1 KAPGALGA
9 PWNRPSSG
17 ADVGWLLLGGV
28 VEQVVEDIIRAR
40 LDEEERLGERARVM
54 VIAACRSSEA
64 LAAALGGEAI
74 PSEARSQP
82 QTLDGRHP
90 ALLRSIRV
98 EGFRGVG
105 PAATLEISPGPGLT
119 LVVGR
124 NGSGKSSFAE
134 ALELLLTGDN
144 SRWSTRSAIW
154 KEGWRNLHHA
164 DARIDAEF
172 VLEGSKGTTSISR
185 RWAPGAKLEEA
196 ETVVTRGSEASTM
209 DDLGW
214 ADAVEMHRP
223 FLSYSELGS
232 MLDSGPSAL
241 YDALSAI
248 LGLEDLVVAEAHL
261 KEAAKERRKQADEAK
276 SSLAPLIERLG
287 EIEDERAHACL
298 EALSGKTWDLDTVER
313 SVIGPEYS
321 LEEETKGTALRQLT
335 TLEGPSADEVQ
346 IAADGLES
354 ASAAIGQ
361 LGGTEAQR
369 ALQTAELL
377 ESALRFHADHGDQEC
392 PVCGKGG
399 LNEAWRDETEEEVV
413 RLRTVAEQADLA
425 YRLQDEATKS
435 AKSLMLAP
443 PSLLSTAS
451 ALGIRVDDLSN
462 AWRSWASGTSMDD
475 ADPLAAHLRTA
486 HASLVGEIEAV
497 RETAA
502 KELQT
507 REDAWRPIAA
517 EVAGWLDVA
526 KRSQAGEAQ
535 LDDLKAAEKWLRAAS
550 ADIRNERF
558 APIADLAQKVWETLR
573 MQSNV
578 ELKKIVLTGAGS
590 ARKVVLEVTVDGMEG
605 AALGV
610 MSQGELNSLALSLF
624 MPRATLPESPFRF
637 VVIDDPVQ
645 SMDPARV
652 DGLARVLEDA
662 ARSRQVVVFTHDDRL
677 ARSCRLLEIDAKVV
691 EVTRRAGSVVELR
704 PGLDPVSRY
713 CADAWAIAN
722 SDDIDT
728 EVVSRIV
735 GVFCRSAIEA
745 ACSEA
750 ITRRRLAEGE
760 DYATIE
766 SLVDSTRGLLELL
779 ALALFDDISRT
790 KDVVP
795 RLDKG
800 IGRWAV
806 SAYRGVQDAS
816 HKPMVREALL
826 GLVKDSERLARGL
839 VQLP

>member
-1 KAPGALGA
+1 M
-9 PWNRPSSG
+9 
-17 ADVGWLLLGGV
+17 
-28 VEQVVEDIIRAR
+28 EQVLQEIIQA
-40 LDEEERLGERARVM
+40 RLGEEKKLGEQGRVM
-54 VIAACRSSEA
+54 VTAACRSDEA

-74 PSEARSQP
+74 PGETQP
-82 QTLDGRHP
+82 RPETVDGRYP
-90 ALLRSIRV
+90 ALLQSIRV

-105 PAATLEISPGPGLT
+105 PEATLEISPGPGLT

-134 ALELLLTGDN
+134 ALELLLTGSN

-154 KEGWRNLHHA
+154 REGWRNLHHS

-172 VLEGSKGTTSISR
+172 VLEGSKGTTLISR
-185 RWAPGAKLEEA
+185 SWAPGAKLEEA
-196 ETVVTRGSEASTM
+196 ETLVTGSGSKASTI

-214 ADAVEMHRP
+214 AAAVEMYRP

-232 MLDSGPSAL
+232 MLDAGPSAL

-248 LGLEDLVVAEAHL
+248 LGLEDLVVAEGRL
-261 KEAAKERRKQADEAK
+261 KDAAKERKKLGDEAK
-276 SSLAPLIERLG
+276 SSLAPLLERLG
-287 EIEDERAHACL
+287 EIEDERARACL
-298 EALSGKTWDLDTVER
+298 EALSGKTWNLDTVER

-321 LEEETKGTALRQLT
+321 LQEETEGAALRQLS
-335 TLEGPSADEVQ
+335 TLEGPSADEVRT
-346 IAADGLES
+346 AAEGLEA

-361 LGGTEAQR
+361 FGGTEAQK

-377 ESALRFHADHGDQEC
+377 ESALRFHADHGDQNC
-392 PVCGKGG
+392 PVCGKGELDG
-399 LNEAWRDETEEEVV
+399 TWRDETENEVA

-425 YRLQDEATKS
+425 HRLRDEAMKS

-443 PSLLSTAS
+443 PSLLSSAS
-451 ALGIRVDDLSN
+451 ALGISVDDLMS
-462 AWRSWASGTSMDD
+462 AWKSWTTGASIDD
-475 ADPLAAHLRTA
+475 AEPLAVHLRTA
-486 HASLVGEIEAV
+486 HASLVREIEAV
-497 RETAA
+497 RDAAA

-507 REDAWRPIAA
+507 REDIWRP
-517 EVAGWLDVA
+517 VAGELAAWLDA
-526 KRSQAGEAQ
+526 ARQAQRGDAQ

-550 ADIRNERF
+550 AEVRNERF
-558 APIADLAQKVWETLR
+558 APIADLAQSVWETLR

-652 DGLARVLEDA
+652 DGLARVLQNA

-677 ARSCRLLEIDAKVV
+677 ARSCRLLGIDAKVV
-691 EVTRRAGSVVELR
+691 EVTRRAESVVELR
-704 PGLDPVSRY
+704 PGLDPVGRY

-722 SDDIDT
+722 SEDIDAA
-728 EVVSRIV
+728 VVSRVV

-745 ACSEA
+745 ACADA
-750 ITRRRLAEGE
+750 ITRRRLAAGE
-760 DYATIE
+760 DYAAIE
-766 SLVDSTRGLLELL
+766 ALLDSTKGLAPLL

-790 KDVVP
+790 KDVVS

-816 HKPMVREALL
+816 HKPVAREVLLNLVR
-826 GLVKDSERLARGL
+826 DSERLARGL
-839 VQLP
+839 VRLP

>member
-1 KAPGALGA
+1 M
-9 PWNRPSSG
+9 
-17 ADVGWLLLGGV
+17 
-28 VEQVVEDIIRAR
+28 EQVLQDILRAR
-40 LDEEERLGERARVM
+40 LDEEEKLGEQARVM
-54 VIAACRSSEA
+54 ITAACRSDDA
-64 LAAALGGEAI
+64 LAAVLAGEEI
-74 PSEARSQP
+74 PSETRTRPEAV
-82 QTLDGRHP
+82 DGRHP
-90 ALLRSIRV
+90 ALLQSIRV

-172 VLEGSKGTTSISR
+172 VLEGSKGKTSISR
-185 RWAPGAKLEEA
+185 RWGPGAKLEDA
-196 ETVVTRGSEASTM
+196 ETQVTVPGSEASTM

-214 ADAVEMHRP
+214 AGAVEMHRP

-248 LGLEDLVVAEAHL
+248 LGLEELVVAEARL
-261 KEAAKERRKQADEAK
+261 KGAAKERRKQADEAK
-276 SSLAPLIERLG
+276 SLLAPLLERLG
-287 EIEDERAHACL
+287 EIEDERAQACVQ
-298 EALSGKTWDLDTVER
+298 ALSAKTWNLDTVER
-313 SVIGPEYS
+313 LVIGPEYS
-321 LEEETKGTALRQLT
+321 LQEETEGAALRQLA
-335 TLEGPSADEVQ
+335 TLEGPSADEVEV
-346 IAADGLES
+346 AAEGLEA
-354 ASAAIGQ
+354 ASAAIAQ

-369 ALQTAELL
+369 ALQTVELL
-377 ESALRFHADHGDQEC
+377 EAALRFHADHGDQEC
-392 PVCGKGG
+392 PVCGEGG
-399 LNEAWRDETEEEVV
+399 LNRTWRKKTEEEVA

-425 YRLQDEATKS
+425 HRLRNEATKS

-451 ALGIRVDDLSN
+451 TFGIGVDDLSK
-462 AWRSWASGTSMDD
+462 AWTAWASGASIDD
-475 ADPLAAHLRTA
+475 AEALAAHLRTT
-486 HASLVGEIEAV
+486 HASLVTEIEMV
-497 RETAA
+497 REAAA
-502 KELQT
+502 KELQS
-507 REDAWRPIAA
+507 REDIWRPIAA
-517 EVAGWLDVA
+517 ELAAWLDIA
-526 KRSQAGEAQ
+526 KQAETGEAQ

-550 ADIRNERF
+550 ADIRNQRF
-558 APIADLAQKVWETLR
+558 APIADLAQGVWETLR

-652 DGLARVLEDA
+652 DGLARVLENA
-662 ARSRQVVVFTHDDRL
+662 ARSRQVIVFTHDDRL

-704 PGLDPVSRY
+704 PGLDPVKRY
-713 CADAWAIAN
+713 CADAWAIAK
-722 SDDIDT
+722 SDDIDAA
-728 EVVSRIV
+728 VVSRVV

-760 DYATIE
+760 DYAAVE
-766 SLVDSTRGLLELL
+766 SLLDSTRGLVELL
-779 ALALFDDISRT
+779 ALALFDDVSRT

-806 SAYRGVQDAS
+806 STYRGVQDAS
-816 HKPMVREALL
+816 HKPIPREALL
-826 GLVKDSERLARGL
+826 DLVQDSERLARGL
-839 VQLP
+839 VRVP

>member
-1 KAPGALGA
+1 MEQA
-9 PWNRPSSG
+9 
-17 ADVGWLLLGGV
+17 
-28 VEQVVEDIIRAR
+28 VEEIIRAR
-40 LDEEERLGERARVM
+40 LDEEKRLGERARVM

-74 PSEARSQP
+74 PSEARSRP

-90 ALLRSIRV
+90 ALLQSIRV

-172 VLEGSKGTTSISR
+172 VLEGSKGKTSISR

-196 ETVVTRGSEASTM
+196 ETLVTVPGSEASTM
-209 DDLGW
+209 DGLGW
-214 ADAVEMHRP
+214 ASAVEMYRP

-276 SSLAPLIERLG
+276 SSLAPLLERLG
-287 EIEDERAHACL
+287 EIEDDRAHACL

-321 LEEETKGTALRQLT
+321 LQEETKGAALRQLT
-335 TLEGPSADEVQ
+335 TLEGPSADEVE
-346 IAADGLES
+346 IAADGLET
-354 ASAAIGQ
+354 ASAAIAQ

-369 ALQTAELL
+369 ALQTVELL

-399 LNEAWRDETEEEVV
+399 LNEAWRDETEKEVA

-425 YRLQDEATKS
+425 HRLRNEATKR

-451 ALGIRVDDLSN
+451 ALGIGVDDLSK
-462 AWRSWASGTSMDD
+462 AWTSWASGSSLDD
-475 ADPLAAHLRTA
+475 ADSLAAHLRTA
-486 HASLVGEIEAV
+486 HTSLVSEMEEV
-497 RETAA
+497 REAAA

-507 REDAWRPIAA
+507 REDTWRPIAA
-517 EVAGWLDVA
+517 EVAAWLDLA
-526 KRSQAGEAQ
+526 KQAQTGEAQ
-535 LDDLKAAEKWLRAAS
+535 LDELKAAEKWLRAAS
-550 ADIRNERF
+550 AAIRNERF
-558 APIADLAQKVWETLR
+558 APIADLAQRVWETLR

-691 EVTRRAGSVVELR
+691 EVTRRAESVVELR
-704 PGLDPVSRY
+704 PGLDPVRRY

-722 SDDIDT
+722 SEDIDA

-779 ALALFDDISRT
+779 ALTLFDDISRT
-790 KDVVP
+790 KEVVP

-816 HKPMVREALL
+816 HKPMARETLL

>member
-1 KAPGALGA
+1 
-9 PWNRPSSG
+9 
-17 ADVGWLLLGGV
+17 
-28 VEQVVEDIIRAR
+28 VEQVLQDIIRAR
-40 LDEEERLGERARVM
+40 LDEEKKLGEQARV
-54 VIAACRSSEA
+54 VITAACRSDEA
-64 LAAALGGEAI
+64 LTAALGGEEI
-74 PSEARSQP
+74 PSETRTRP
-82 QTLDGRHP
+82 KTLDGRHP
-90 ALLRSIRV
+90 ALLQSIKV

-105 PAATLEISPGPGLT
+105 PAATLDVSPGPGLT

-154 KEGWRNLHHA
+154 KEGWRNLHHV

-172 VLEGSKGTTSISR
+172 VLEGSKGKTSISR
-185 RWAPGAKLEEA
+185 RWGPGAKLEEA
-196 ETVVTRGSEASTM
+196 ETLVTVPGSEATTM
-209 DDLGW
+209 DHLGW
-214 ADAVEMHRP
+214 PSAVEMYRP

-232 MLDSGPSAL
+232 MLDAGPSAL

-248 LGLEDLVVAEAHL
+248 LGLEDLVVAEARL
-261 KEAAKERRKQADEAK
+261 KEASRERRKQADEAK
-276 SSLAPLIERLG
+276 SSLAPLLERLG

-298 EALSGKTWDLDTVER
+298 EALSGKTWDLDAVER

-321 LEEETKGTALRQLT
+321 LQEETEGAALRQLT

-346 IAADGLES
+346 IAADALEA
-354 ASAAIGQ
+354 ASAAIDQ
-361 LGGTEAQR
+361 FGGTEAQR

-377 ESALRFHADHGDQEC
+377 ESALRFHADHGDQDC
-392 PVCGKGG
+392 PVCGKGD
-399 LNEAWRDETEEEVV
+399 LNRTWRDETEKEVA

-425 YRLQDEATKS
+425 HRLRNEATKS

-451 ALGIRVDDLSN
+451 ALGINVDDLSK
-462 AWRSWASGTSMDD
+462 AWTSWASGTSIDD
-475 ADPLAAHLRTA
+475 ANSLAEHLRTA
-486 HASLVGEIEAV
+486 HASLVTDIEAV
-497 RETAA
+497 REAAA

-507 REDAWRPIAA
+507 REDIWRPVAA
-517 EVAGWLDVA
+517 ELAAWLDVA
-526 KRSQAGEAQ
+526 KQAETGEAQ

-550 ADIRNERF
+550 AEIRNQRF
-558 APIADLAQKVWETLR
+558 APIADVAQSVWETLR

-578 ELKKIVLTGAGS
+578 ELKKIILTGAGS

-652 DGLARVLEDA
+652 DGLARVLESA
-662 ARSRQVVVFTHDDRL
+662 ARSRQVIVFTHDDRL
-677 ARSCRLLEIDAKVV
+677 ARSCRLLDIDAKVV
-691 EVTRRAGSVVELR
+691 EVTRRAESVVELR
-704 PGLDPVSRY
+704 PGLDPVRRY
-713 CADAWAIAN
+713 CADAWAIAK
-722 SDDIDT
+722 SDDIDAA
-728 EVVSRIV
+728 VVSRVV

-745 ACSEA
+745 ACSET

-760 DYATIE
+760 EYATVE
-766 SLVDSTRGLLELL
+766 SLLDSTRGLLELL

-790 KDVVP
+790 KDVVS

-816 HKPMVREALL
+816 HKPIAREALL
-826 GLVKDSERLARGL
+826 GLVEDSERLARGL

>member
-1 KAPGALGA
+1 L
-9 PWNRPSSG
+9 
-17 ADVGWLLLGGV
+17 
-28 VEQVVEDIIRAR
+28 VEQVLLDVIEAR
-40 LDEEERLGERARVM
+40 LDADKKLAEEARVI
-54 VIAACRSSEA
+54 VRAACRGDEA
-64 LAAALGGEAI
+64 LTATLGREAM
-74 PSEARSQP
+74 PPDVRAESRTA
-82 QTLDGRHP
+82 DGRHP
-90 ALLRSIRV
+90 ALLQSIRV

-154 KEGWRNLHHA
+154 KEGWRNLHHP
-164 DARIDAEF
+164 DARIEAEF
-172 VLEGSKGTTSISR
+172 VLEGSRGTTSISR

-196 ETVVTRGSEASTM
+196 ETVVAASSGDSTM

-214 ADAVEMHRP
+214 TGAVEMYRP

-248 LGLEDLVVAEAHL
+248 LGLEDLVLAEARV
-261 KEAAKERRKQADEAK
+261 KDAAKQRRKQADEAK
-276 SSLAPLIERLG
+276 SSLAPLLERLG
-287 EIEDERAHACL
+287 EIDDERARASL
-298 EALSGKTWDLDTVER
+298 DALSGKTWDLETVER

-321 LEEETKGTALRQLT
+321 LQEETEGAALRQLA
-335 TLEGPSADEVQ
+335 TLEGPNAEEVET
-346 IAADGLES
+346 AAAGLEA
-354 ASAAIGQ
+354 ASAAIAQ
-361 LGGTEAQR
+361 LGGTEAER
-369 ALQTAELL
+369 ALQTVELL
-377 ESALRFHADHGDQEC
+377 ESALRFHADHGDQDC

-399 LNEAWRDETEEEVV
+399 LDAAWRDETQKEVA
-413 RLRTVAEQADLA
+413 RLRAVAEQADLA
-425 YRLQDEATKS
+425 HRLRNEATKS
-435 AKSLMLAP
+435 ARSLMLAP
-443 PSLLSTAS
+443 PSLLSAAS
-451 ALGIRVDDLSN
+451 ALGIAVEGLRNVW
-462 AWRSWASGTSMDD
+462 ASWASGTTLDD
-475 ADPLAAHLRTA
+475 ADALAAHLRTA
-486 HASLVGEIEAV
+486 HAALVDEIEAA

-502 KELQT
+502 KELHA
-507 REDAWRPIAA
+507 REDVWRPVAA
-517 EVAGWLDVA
+517 ELAAWLDAA
-526 KRSQAGEAQ
+526 KQAEAGEEQ
-535 LDDLKAAEKWLRAAS
+535 LEDLKAAEKWLRAAS
-550 ADIRNERF
+550 ADIRNQRF
-558 APIADLAQKVWETLR
+558 TPIADLAQGVWATLR

-578 ELKKIVLTGAGS
+578 ELKKIVLTGAGT
-590 ARKVVLEVTVDGMEG
+590 ARKVVLDVTVDGMEG

-652 DGLARVLEDA
+652 DGLARVLESA

-691 EVTRRAGSVVELR
+691 EVTRRAESVVELR

-713 CADAWAIAN
+713 CADAWAIAK
-722 SDDIDT
+722 SDEIDV
-728 EVVSRIV
+728 EVVSRVV

-750 ITRRRLAEGE
+750 ITRRRLVEGE
-760 DYATIE
+760 DYATVE
-766 SLVDSTRGLLELL
+766 SLLDSTRGLLELL
-779 ALALFDDISRT
+779 ALALFDDVSRT

-806 SAYRGVQDAS
+806 SAYRGVQDAA
-816 HKPMVREALL
+816 HKAMAREALL
-826 GLVKDSERLARGL
+826 GLVEDSERLARGL
-839 VQLP
+839 VRLP

>member
-1 KAPGALGA
+1 M
-9 PWNRPSSG
+9 
-17 ADVGWLLLGGV
+17 
-28 VEQVVEDIIRAR
+28 EQVLQDIIRAR
-40 LDEEERLGERARVM
+40 LDEEKKLGEQARV
-54 VIAACRSSEA
+54 VITAACRSDEA
-64 LAAALGGEAI
+64 LTAALGGEEI
-74 PSEARSQP
+74 PSETRTRP
-82 QTLDGRHP
+82 KTLDGRHP
-90 ALLRSIRV
+90 ALLQSIKV

-105 PAATLEISPGPGLT
+105 PAATLDVSPGPGLT

-154 KEGWRNLHHA
+154 KEGWRNLHHV

-172 VLEGSKGTTSISR
+172 VLEGSKGKTSISR
-185 RWAPGAKLEEA
+185 RWGPGAKLEEA
-196 ETVVTRGSEASTM
+196 ETLVTVPGSEATTM
-209 DDLGW
+209 DHLGW
-214 ADAVEMHRP
+214 PSAVEMYRP

-232 MLDSGPSAL
+232 MLDAGPSAL

-248 LGLEDLVVAEAHL
+248 LGLEDLVVAEARL
-261 KEAAKERRKQADEAK
+261 KEASRERRKQADEAK
-276 SSLAPLIERLG
+276 SSLAPLLERLG

-298 EALSGKTWDLDTVER
+298 EALSGKTWDLDAVER

-321 LEEETKGTALRQLT
+321 LQEETEGAALRQLT

-346 IAADGLES
+346 IAADALEA
-354 ASAAIGQ
+354 ASAAIDQ
-361 LGGTEAQR
+361 FGGTEAQR

-377 ESALRFHADHGDQEC
+377 ESALRFHADHGDQDC
-392 PVCGKGG
+392 PVCGKGD
-399 LNEAWRDETEEEVV
+399 LNRTWRDETEKEVA

-425 YRLQDEATKS
+425 HRLRNEATKS

-451 ALGIRVDDLSN
+451 ALGINVDDLSK
-462 AWRSWASGTSMDD
+462 AWTSWASGTSIDD
-475 ADPLAAHLRTA
+475 ANSLAEHLRTA
-486 HASLVGEIEAV
+486 HASLVTDIEAV
-497 RETAA
+497 REAAA

-507 REDAWRPIAA
+507 REDIWRPVAA
-517 EVAGWLDVA
+517 ELAAWLDVA
-526 KRSQAGEAQ
+526 KQAETGEAQ

-550 ADIRNERF
+550 AEIRNQRF
-558 APIADLAQKVWETLR
+558 APIADVAQSVWETLR

-652 DGLARVLEDA
+652 DGLARVLESA
-662 ARSRQVVVFTHDDRL
+662 ARSRQVIVFTHDDRL
-677 ARSCRLLEIDAKVV
+677 ARSCRLLDIDAKVV
-691 EVTRRAGSVVELR
+691 EVTRRAESVVELR
-704 PGLDPVSRY
+704 PGLDPVRRY
-713 CADAWAIAN
+713 CADAWAIAK
-722 SDDIDT
+722 SDDIDAA
-728 EVVSRIV
+728 VVSRVV

-745 ACSEA
+745 ACSET

-760 DYATIE
+760 EYATVE
-766 SLVDSTRGLLELL
+766 SLLDSTRGLLELL

-790 KDVVP
+790 KDVVS

-816 HKPMVREALL
+816 HKPIAREALL
-826 GLVKDSERLARGL
+826 GLVEDSERLARGL

>member
-1 KAPGALGA
+1 V
-9 PWNRPSSG
+9 
-17 ADVGWLLLGGV
+17 D
-28 VEQVVEDIIRAR
+28 QVLEDIIRAR
-40 LDEEERLGERARVM
+40 LEDEKKLGEQARVM
-54 VIAACRSSEA
+54 IIAACRSDEA

-74 PSEARSQP
+74 RSETRSRP
-82 QTLDGRHP
+82 QTGDGRHP
-90 ALLRSIRV
+90 ALLQSIRV

-144 SRWSTRSAIW
+144 SRWSMRSAIW

-172 VLEGSKGTTSISR
+172 VLEGVKGKASISR

-196 ETVVTRGSEASTM
+196 ETLVSAPGSEASTM

-214 ADAVEMHRP
+214 AGAVEMYRP

-248 LGLEDLVVAEAHL
+248 LGLEDLVVAEARL
-261 KEAAKERRKQADEAK
+261 KEADKQRRKQADEAK
-276 SSLAPLIERLG
+276 TSLAPLLERLG
-287 EIEDERAHACL
+287 EIEDERARACL
-298 EALSGKTWDLDTVER
+298 DALSGKTWNLDTVER

-321 LEEETKGTALRQLT
+321 LQEETEGAELRQLT
-335 TLEGPSADEVQ
+335 TLEGPGADEVN
-346 IAADGLES
+346 IAAEALEA
-354 ASAAIGQ
+354 ASVAIGQ

-369 ALQTAELL
+369 AHQMVELL

-399 LNEAWRDETEEEVV
+399 LNEAWRDQTEKEVA
-413 RLRTVAEQADLA
+413 RLRRVAEQADLA
-425 YRLQDEATKS
+425 HRLRNEATKS

-451 ALGIRVDDLSN
+451 ALGISVDDLSN
-462 AWRSWASGTSMDD
+462 AWKSWASGTSIDD
-475 ADPLAAHLRTA
+475 AESLAEHLRTT
-486 HASLVGEIEAV
+486 HAALLSEIEAV
-497 RETAA
+497 RAAAA
-502 KELQT
+502 KKLQS
-507 REDAWRPIAA
+507 REDVWRPVAA
-517 EVAGWLDVA
+517 ELAAWLDVA
-526 KRSQAGEAQ
+526 KQAETGEAQ

-550 ADIRNERF
+550 ADIRNQRF
-558 APIADLAQKVWETLR
+558 APIADVAQSVWETLR

-578 ELKKIVLTGAGS
+578 ELNKIVLTGAGS

-652 DGLARVLEDA
+652 DGLARALEHT

-677 ARSCRLLEIDAKVV
+677 ARSCRLLGIDAKVI
-691 EVTRRAGSVVELR
+691 EVSRRAESVVELR
-704 PGLDPVSRY
+704 PGLDPVSRH
-713 CADAWAIAN
+713 CADAWAIAK
-722 SDDIDT
+722 SEDLD
-728 EVVSRIV
+728 EAVVSRVV

-750 ITRRRLAEGE
+750 ITRRRLAGGE

-766 SLVDSTRGLLELL
+766 ALLDSTRGLLQLL
-779 ALALFDDISRT
+779 ALVLFDDVSRT

-816 HKPMVREALL
+816 HKPMAREALL
-826 GLVKDSERLARGL
+826 SLVEESERLARGL
-839 VQLP
+839 EQLP

>member
-1 KAPGALGA
+1 M
-9 PWNRPSSG
+9 
-17 ADVGWLLLGGV
+17 
-28 VEQVVEDIIRAR
+28 EQVLQEIIQAR
-40 LDEEERLGERARVM
+40 LGEEKKLGERARIM
-54 VIAACRSSEA
+54 ITAACRSDEA

-74 PSEARSQP
+74 PGETQFQRE
-82 QTLDGRHP
+82 TVDGRYP
-90 ALLRSIRV
+90 ALLQSVRV

-105 PAATLEISPGPGLT
+105 PEATLEISPGPGLT

-134 ALELLLTGDN
+134 ALELLLTGSN

-154 KEGWRNLHHA
+154 KEGWRNLHHS

-172 VLEGSKGTTSISR
+172 VLEGSKGTTLISR
-185 RWAPGAKLEEA
+185 TWAPGAKLEEA
-196 ETVVTRGSEASTM
+196 ETLVTGSGSEASTI

-214 ADAVEMHRP
+214 AAAVEMYRP

-232 MLDSGPSAL
+232 MLDAGPSAL

-248 LGLEDLVVAEAHL
+248 LGLEDLVVAEGRL
-261 KEAAKERRKQADEAK
+261 KDAAKERKKLGDDAT
-276 SSLAPLIERLG
+276 SSLAPLLERLG
-287 EIEDERAHACL
+287 EIEDERARACL
-298 EALSGKTWDLDTVER
+298 EALSGKSWNLDTVER

-321 LEEETKGTALRQLT
+321 LQEETEGAALRQLS
-335 TLEGPSADEVQ
+335 TLEGPSADEVT
-346 IAADGLES
+346 IAAEGLEA

-361 LGGTEAQR
+361 FGGTEAQK

-377 ESALRFHADHGDQEC
+377 ESALRFHADHGDQDC
-392 PVCGKGG
+392 PVCGKGE
-399 LNEAWRDETEEEVV
+399 LDRTWRDETENEVA

-425 YRLQDEATKS
+425 HRLRDEAMKS

-443 PSLLSTAS
+443 PSLLSSAS
-451 ALGIRVDDLSN
+451 ALGISVDDLMS
-462 AWRSWASGTSMDD
+462 AWKSWTSGTSMDD
-475 ADPLAAHLRTA
+475 AEPLAQHLRTA
-486 HASLVGEIEAV
+486 HASLVREIEAV
-497 RETAA
+497 REVAA

-507 REDAWRPIAA
+507 REDVWRPVAA
-517 EVAGWLDVA
+517 ELAAWLGDA
-526 KRSQAGEAQ
+526 RQAQRGEAQ
-535 LDDLKAAEKWLRAAS
+535 LDDLKAAEKWMRAAS
-550 ADIRNERF
+550 AEVRNERF
-558 APIADLAQKVWETLR
+558 APIADLAQSVWETLR

-652 DGLARVLEDA
+652 DGLARVLQNA
-662 ARSRQVVVFTHDDRL
+662 ALSRQVVVFTHDDRL
-677 ARSCRLLEIDAKVV
+677 ARSCRLLGIDARVV
-691 EVTRRAGSVVELR
+691 EVTRRAESVVELR
-704 PGLDPVSRY
+704 PGLDPVGRY

-722 SDDIDT
+722 SEEIDGA
-728 EVVSRIV
+728 VVSRVV

-745 ACSEA
+745 ASSEA
-750 ITRRRLAEGE
+750 ITRRRLAAGE
-760 DYATIE
+760 DFAAIE
-766 SLVDSTRGLLELL
+766 ALLDSTKGLAPLL

-790 KDVVP
+790 KDVVS

-816 HKPMVREALL
+816 HKPVAREVLLNLVR
-826 GLVKDSERLARGL
+826 DSERLARGL

>member
-1 KAPGALGA
+1 M
-9 PWNRPSSG
+9 
-17 ADVGWLLLGGV
+17 
-28 VEQVVEDIIRAR
+28 EQVLEGIIRAR
-40 LDEEERLGERARVM
+40 LDEEKKLGELARVM
-54 VIAACRSSEA
+54 VIAACRSDEA

-74 PSEARSQP
+74 PSVARSRP
-82 QTLDGRHP
+82 PTLDGRHP
-90 ALLRSIRV
+90 ALLHSIRV

-134 ALELLLTGDN
+134 AVELLLTGDN

-172 VLEGSKGTTSISR
+172 VLEGAKGKASISR

-196 ETVVTRGSEASTM
+196 ETLVSVPGSEASTL

-214 ADAVEMHRP
+214 AGAIEMYRP

-232 MLDSGPSAL
+232 MFDSGPSAL

-248 LGLEDLVVAEAHL
+248 LGLEDLVVAEARL
-261 KEAAKERRKQADEAK
+261 KDADKQRRKQADEAK
-276 SSLAPLIERLG
+276 TSLAPLLERLG
-287 EIEDERAHACL
+287 EIEDERAQACL
-298 EALSGKTWDLDTVER
+298 EALSGKTWNLDTVER
-313 SVIGPEYS
+313 WVIGPEYS
-321 LEEETKGTALRQLT
+321 LQEETEGAALRQLT
-335 TLEGPSADEVQ
+335 TLEGPSADEVE
-346 IAADGLES
+346 IAAGGLEA
-354 ASAAIGQ
+354 ASTAIGR
-361 LGGTEAQR
+361 LGGTEALR
-369 ALQTAELL
+369 AHQTVELL
-377 ESALRFHADHGDQEC
+377 ESALRFHADHGDQDC

-399 LNEAWRDETEEEVV
+399 LNEAWRDETEKEVA

-425 YRLQDEATKS
+425 HRLRNEATKS

-451 ALGIRVDDLSN
+451 ALGISVDDLSN
-462 AWRSWASGTSMDD
+462 AWKSWASGTSIDD
-475 ADPLAAHLRTA
+475 AQSLAEHLRTK
-486 HASLVGEIEAV
+486 HAALLSEIEAV
-497 RETAA
+497 REAAA

-507 REDAWRPIAA
+507 REDVWRPVAA
-517 EVAGWLDVA
+517 ELAAWLDIA
-526 KRSQAGEAQ
+526 KQAEMGEAQ

-550 ADIRNERF
+550 ADIRNQRF
-558 APIADLAQKVWETLR
+558 EPIADVAQSVWETLR

-652 DGLARVLEDA
+652 DGLARALQHT
-662 ARSRQVVVFTHDDRL
+662 ARTRQVVVFTHDDRL
-677 ARSCRLLEIDAKVV
+677 ARSCRLLGIDAKVV
-691 EVTRRAGSVVELR
+691 EVSRRAESVVELR
-704 PGLDPVSRY
+704 PGLDPVRRH
-713 CADAWAIAN
+713 CEDAWAIAN
-722 SDDIDT
+722 SEDIDPA
-728 EVVSRIV
+728 VVSRVV

-750 ITRRRLAEGE
+750 ITRRRLAAGE

-766 SLVDSTRGLLELL
+766 ALLDSTKGLLQLL
-779 ALALFDDISRT
+779 ALVLFDDVSRT

-806 SAYRGVQDAS
+806 SAYRGVQEAS
-816 HKPMVREALL
+816 HKPMTREALL
-826 GLVKDSERLARGL
+826 SLVEESERLARGL
-839 VQLP
+839 EQLP

>member
-1 KAPGALGA
+1 M
-9 PWNRPSSG
+9 
-17 ADVGWLLLGGV
+17 
-28 VEQVVEDIIRAR
+28 EQVLQDIIRAQ
-40 LDEEERLGERARVM
+40 LDEEKKLGEQARIM
-54 VIAACRSSEA
+54 ITAACRSDEA

-74 PSEARSQP
+74 PSETRSRT
-82 QTLDGRHP
+82 QTVDGRHP
-90 ALLRSIRV
+90 ALLQSIRV

-154 KEGWRNLHHA
+154 REGWRNLHHA
-164 DARIDAEF
+164 EARIDAEF
-172 VLEGSKGTTSISR
+172 VLEGSKGKTSISR
-185 RWAPGAKLEEA
+185 HWAPGAKLEEA
-196 ETVVTRGSEASTM
+196 ETLVTVSGSGASTM

-214 ADAVEMHRP
+214 AGAVEMHRP

-248 LGLEDLVVAEAHL
+248 LGLEDLVVAEARL
-261 KEAAKERRKQADEAK
+261 KEAAKDRRKQADEAT
-276 SSLAPLIERLG
+276 SLLAPLLERLG

-298 EALSGKTWDLDTVER
+298 EALSGKTWNLDTVER

-321 LEEETKGTALRQLT
+321 LQEETEGAALRQLT
-335 TLEGPSADEVQ
+335 TLEGPSADEAA
-346 IAADGLES
+346 IAADGLEA
-354 ASAAIGQ
+354 ASAAIAQ

-369 ALQTAELL
+369 ALQTVELL

-399 LNEAWRDETEEEVV
+399 LNKDWRDQTEEEVA
-413 RLRTVAEQADLA
+413 RLRTVAEHADLA
-425 YRLQDEATKS
+425 HRLRNEATRN

-451 ALGIRVDDLSN
+451 ALGISVDGLSK
-462 AWRSWASGTSMDD
+462 AWKAWASGTSIDD
-475 ADPLAAHLRTA
+475 AESLAEHLRTA
-486 HASLVGEIEAV
+486 HSALVSEIDAV
-497 RETAA
+497 REAAA

-507 REDAWRPIAA
+507 REDVWRPVAA
-517 EVAGWLDVA
+517 ELAGWLDGA
-526 KRSQAGEAQ
+526 KQAETGEAQ

-550 ADIRNERF
+550 AEIRNHRF
-558 APIADLAQKVWETLR
+558 APIADLAQNVWETLR

-652 DGLARVLEDA
+652 DGLARVLEHT
-662 ARSRQVVVFTHDDRL
+662 ARTRQVVVFTHDDRL
-677 ARSCRLLEIDAKVV
+677 ARSCRLLGIDAKVV
-691 EVTRRAGSVVELR
+691 EVSRRAESVVELR
-704 PGLDPVSRY
+704 PGLDPVRRH

-722 SDDIDT
+722 SEDIDAA
-728 EVVSRIV
+728 VVSRIV

-750 ITRRRLAEGE
+750 ITRRRLAAGE

-766 SLVDSTRGLLELL
+766 SLLESTKGLVQLL

-795 RLDKG
+795 RLDRG

-816 HKPMVREALL
+816 HKPMPREALL
-826 GLVKDSERLARGL
+826 SLVGESERLARGL
-839 VQLP
+839 EHLP

>member
-1 KAPGALGA
+1 
-9 PWNRPSSG
+9 
-17 ADVGWLLLGGV
+17 
-28 VEQVVEDIIRAR
+28 VEQVLQDIIRAR
-40 LDEEERLGERARVM
+40 LDEQKKLGERARVL
-54 VIAACRSSEA
+54 VTAACHGDGV
-64 LAAALGGEAI
+64 LDAALGGEAAI
-74 PSEARSQP
+74 PSETRSRRR
-82 QTLDGRHP
+82 TLDGRHP
-90 ALLRSIRV
+90 ALLQSIKV

-105 PAATLEISPGPGLT
+105 PAASLDISPGPGLT

-164 DARIDAEF
+164 EARIDAEF
-172 VLEGSKGTTSISR
+172 VLEGSKGRTSISR

-196 ETVVTRGSEASTM
+196 ETVVTAPGSEAATM

-214 ADAVEMHRP
+214 AGAVEMYRP

-248 LGLEDLVVAEAHL
+248 LGLEDLVVAEARL
-261 KEAAKERRKQADEAK
+261 KEAAKERRKQADEAR
-276 SSLAPLIERLG
+276 SSLAPLLERLG

-321 LEEETKGTALRQLT
+321 FQEETEGAALRQLT
-335 TLEGPSADEVQ
+335 TLEGPSADEVEV
-346 IAADGLES
+346 AANGLEAS
-354 ASAAIGQ
+354 SAAIRQ
-361 LGGTEAQR
+361 LGGTEAER
-369 ALQTAELL
+369 ALQTVELL

-399 LNEAWRDETEEEVV
+399 LDKAWRDETEKEVA
-413 RLRTVAEQADLA
+413 RLRTVGEQANLA
-425 YRLQDEATKS
+425 HRLRSEATKS
-435 AKSLMLAP
+435 ARSLMLPP

-451 ALGIRVDDLSN
+451 ALGIAVDGLSN
-462 AWRSWASGTSMDD
+462 AWKAWASGTSIDD
-475 ADPLAAHLRTA
+475 AESLAEHLRTA
-486 HASLVGEIEAV
+486 HAALVSEIEAV
-497 RETAA
+497 REAAA
-502 KELQT
+502 KELQV
-507 REDAWRPIAA
+507 REDVWRPVAA
-517 EVAGWLDVA
+517 DLAAWLDLA
-526 KRSQAGEAQ
+526 KQAETGEAQ
-535 LDDLKAAEKWLRAAS
+535 LDDLKAAEKWLRTAS
-550 ADIRNERF
+550 ADIRNQRF
-558 APIADLAQKVWETLR
+558 APIADLAQSVWETLR

-578 ELKKIVLTGAGS
+578 ELRKIVLTGAGS
-590 ARKVVLEVTVDGMEG
+590 ARKVVLDVTVDGMEG

-652 DGLARVLEDA
+652 DGLARVLENA

-691 EVTRRAGSVVELR
+691 EVTRRAESVVELR
-704 PGLDPVSRY
+704 AGLDPVRRY
-713 CADAWAIAN
+713 CADAWAIAK
-722 SDDIDT
+722 SDDIDSA
-728 EVVSRIV
+728 VVSRVV

-750 ITRRRLAEGE
+750 VTRRRLAEGE
-760 DYATIE
+760 DYASVE
-766 SLVDSTRGLLELL
+766 SLLDSTKGLLELL
-779 ALALFDDISRT
+779 ALALFDDVSRT
-790 KDVVP
+790 KDVVS
-795 RLDKG
+795 RLDRG
-800 IGRWAV
+800 IGSWAV
-806 SAYRGVQDAS
+806 SAYRGVQEAS
-816 HKPMVREALL
+816 HRPMAREALL
-826 GLVKDSERLARGL
+826 GLVEDSERLARGL
-839 VQLP
+839 EKLP

>member
-1 KAPGALGA
+1 M
-9 PWNRPSSG
+9 
-17 ADVGWLLLGGV
+17 
-28 VEQVVEDIIRAR
+28 EQVLQDIIRAQ
-40 LDEEERLGERARVM
+40 LDEEKKLGEQARVM
-54 VIAACRSSEA
+54 ITAACRSDEA

-74 PSEARSQP
+74 PSETRSRT
-82 QTLDGRHP
+82 QTVDGRHP
-90 ALLRSIRV
+90 ALLQSIRV

-154 KEGWRNLHHA
+154 REGWRNLHHA
-164 DARIDAEF
+164 EARIDAEF
-172 VLEGSKGTTSISR
+172 VLEGSKGKTSISR
-185 RWAPGAKLEEA
+185 HWAPGAKLEEA
-196 ETVVTRGSEASTM
+196 ETLVTASGSEASTM
-209 DDLGW
+209 DELGW
-214 ADAVEMHRP
+214 AGAVEMHRP

-248 LGLEDLVVAEAHL
+248 LGLEDLVVAEARL
-261 KEAAKERRKQADEAK
+261 KEAAKDRRKQADEAT
-276 SSLAPLIERLG
+276 SLLAPLLERLG

-298 EALSGKTWDLDTVER
+298 EALSGKTWNLDTVER

-321 LEEETKGTALRQLT
+321 LQEETEGAALRQLT
-335 TLEGPSADEVQ
+335 TLEGPSADEAA
-346 IAADGLES
+346 IAADGLEA
-354 ASAAIGQ
+354 ASAAIAQ

-369 ALQTAELL
+369 ALQTVELL

-399 LNEAWRDETEEEVV
+399 LNKDWRDQTEKEVA
-413 RLRTVAEQADLA
+413 RLRTVAEHADLA
-425 YRLQDEATKS
+425 HRLRNEATRN

-451 ALGIRVDDLSN
+451 ALGISVDGLSK
-462 AWRSWASGTSMDD
+462 AWKAWASGTSIDD
-475 ADPLAAHLRTA
+475 AESLAEHLRTA
-486 HASLVGEIEAV
+486 HSALVSEIEAV
-497 RETAA
+497 REAAA

-507 REDAWRPIAA
+507 REDIWRPVAA
-517 EVAGWLDVA
+517 ELAGWLDGA
-526 KRSQAGEAQ
+526 KQAETGEAQ

-550 ADIRNERF
+550 AEIRNHRF
-558 APIADLAQKVWETLR
+558 APIADLAQNVWETLR

-652 DGLARVLEDA
+652 DGLARVLEHT
-662 ARSRQVVVFTHDDRL
+662 ARTRQVVVFTHDDRL
-677 ARSCRLLEIDAKVV
+677 ARSCRLLGIDAKVV
-691 EVTRRAGSVVELR
+691 EVSRRAESVVELR
-704 PGLDPVSRY
+704 PGLDPVRRH

-722 SDDIDT
+722 SEDIDAA
-728 EVVSRIV
+728 VVSRIV

-750 ITRRRLAEGE
+750 ITRRRLAAGE

-766 SLVDSTRGLLELL
+766 SLLESTKGLVQLL

-795 RLDKG
+795 RLDRG

-816 HKPMVREALL
+816 HKPMPREALL
-826 GLVKDSERLARGL
+826 SLVGESERLARGL
-839 VQLP
+839 EHLP

>member
-1 KAPGALGA
+1 M
-9 PWNRPSSG
+9 
-17 ADVGWLLLGGV
+17 
-28 VEQVVEDIIRAR
+28 EQVLLDIIRAR
-40 LDEEERLGERARVM
+40 LDEEKKLGEQARVM
-54 VIAACRSSEA
+54 ITAACQSDEA
-64 LAAALGGEAI
+64 LAAALAGEAI
-74 PSEARSQP
+74 PPEIRSRP
-82 QTLDGRHP
+82 QTVDGRHP
-90 ALLRSIRV
+90 ALLQSIRI

-134 ALELLLTGDN
+134 ALELLLTGEN

-154 KEGWRNLHHA
+154 KEGWRNLHHVE
-164 DARIDAEF
+164 ARIDAEF
-172 VLEGSKGTTSISR
+172 VLEGSKGKTSISR
-185 RWAPGAKLEEA
+185 HWAPGAKLEEA
-196 ETVVTRGSEASTM
+196 ETLVTVPGSEASTM

-214 ADAVEMHRP
+214 AGAVEMYRP

-248 LGLEDLVVAEAHL
+248 LGLEDLVVAEVRL
-261 KEAAKERRKQADEAK
+261 KEADKQRRKQADEAK
-276 SSLAPLIERLG
+276 TSLAPLLERLG
-287 EIEDERAHACL
+287 EIEDERAHVCL
-298 EALSGKTWDLDTVER
+298 EALSGRTWNLDIVER
-313 SVIGPEYS
+313 WVIGPEYS
-321 LEEETKGTALRQLT
+321 LQEETEGAALRQLT
-335 TLEGPSADEVQ
+335 TLEGPRADEVE
-346 IAADGLES
+346 IAAGGLEA

-369 ALQTAELL
+369 AHQTVELL
-377 ESALRFHADHGDQEC
+377 ESALRFHADHGDQDC
-392 PVCGKGG
+392 PVCGEGG
-399 LNEAWRDETEEEVV
+399 LNKAWRDETQKEVA

-425 YRLQDEATKS
+425 HRLRNEATKS

-451 ALGIRVDDLSN
+451 ALGISVDDLSN
-462 AWRSWASGTSMDD
+462 AWKSWASGTSIDD
-475 ADPLAAHLRTA
+475 AESLAEHLRTT
-486 HASLVGEIEAV
+486 HAALLSEIEAV
-497 RETAA
+497 REAAA

-507 REDAWRPIAA
+507 REDVWRPVAA
-517 EVAGWLDVA
+517 ELAAWLDIA
-526 KRSQAGEAQ
+526 KQATTGEAQ

-550 ADIRNERF
+550 AEIRNQRF
-558 APIADLAQKVWETLR
+558 APIADVAQSVWETLR

-652 DGLARVLEDA
+652 DGLARALENT

-677 ARSCRLLEIDAKVV
+677 ARSCRLLGIDAKVI
-691 EVTRRAGSVVELR
+691 EVSRRAESVVELR
-704 PGLDPVSRY
+704 PGLDPVSRH
-713 CADAWAIAN
+713 CADAWAIAK
-722 SDDIDT
+722 SEDLD
-728 EVVSRIV
+728 EAVVSRVV

-750 ITRRRLAEGE
+750 ITRRRLAAGE

-766 SLVDSTRGLLELL
+766 ALLDSTKGLLQLL
-779 ALALFDDISRT
+779 ALVLFDDVSRT

-806 SAYRGVQDAS
+806 SAYRGVQEAS
-816 HKPMVREALL
+816 HKHMTREALL
-826 GLVKDSERLARGL
+826 RLVEDSERLARGL
-839 VQLP
+839 EQLP

>member
-1 KAPGALGA
+1 M
-9 PWNRPSSG
+9 
-17 ADVGWLLLGGV
+17 
-28 VEQVVEDIIRAR
+28 EQAVEDIIRAR
-40 LDEEERLGERARVM
+40 LDEETRLGERARVM
-54 VIAACRSSEA
+54 VIAACRSSDA

-74 PSEARSQP
+74 PSEARSRP

-90 ALLRSIRV
+90 ALLQSIRV

-172 VLEGSKGTTSISR
+172 VLEGSKGKTSISR

-196 ETVVTRGSEASTM
+196 ETLVTVPGSEASTM
-209 DDLGW
+209 DGLGW
-214 ADAVEMHRP
+214 ASAVEMYRP

-261 KEAAKERRKQADEAK
+261 REAAKERRKQADEAK
-276 SSLAPLIERLG
+276 SSLAPLLERLG
-287 EIEDERAHACL
+287 EIEDDRAHACL
-298 EALSGKTWDLDTVER
+298 EALSGKTWDLVTVER

-321 LEEETKGTALRQLT
+321 LQEETKGAALRQLT
-335 TLEGPSADEVQ
+335 TLEGPSADEVE
-346 IAADGLES
+346 IAADGLET

-369 ALQTAELL
+369 ALQTVELL

-399 LNEAWRDETEEEVV
+399 LNEAWRDETEKEVA

-425 YRLQDEATKS
+425 HRLRNEATKR

-443 PSLLSTAS
+443 PSLLSTVS
-451 ALGIRVDDLSN
+451 ALGIGVDDLSK
-462 AWRSWASGTSMDD
+462 AWTSWASGTSLDD
-475 ADPLAAHLRTA
+475 ADSLAAHLRTA
-486 HASLVGEIEAV
+486 HASLVSEIEEV
-497 RETAA
+497 REAAA

-507 REDAWRPIAA
+507 REDTWRPIAA
-517 EVAGWLDVA
+517 EVAAWLDLA
-526 KRSQAGEAQ
+526 KQAQTGEAQ
-535 LDDLKAAEKWLRAAS
+535 LDELKAAEKWLRAAS
-550 ADIRNERF
+550 AAIRNERF
-558 APIADLAQKVWETLR
+558 APIADLAQRVWETLR

-691 EVTRRAGSVVELR
+691 EVTRRAESVVELR
-704 PGLDPVSRY
+704 PGLDPVRRY

-722 SDDIDT
+722 SDDIDA

-766 SLVDSTRGLLELL
+766 SLMDSTRGLLELL

-790 KDVVP
+790 KEVVP

-816 HKPMVREALL
+816 HKPMAREALL

-839 VQLP
+839 EQLP

>member
-1 KAPGALGA
+1 M
-9 PWNRPSSG
+9 
-17 ADVGWLLLGGV
+17 
-28 VEQVVEDIIRAR
+28 EQVLQDIIRAR
-40 LDEEERLGERARVM
+40 LDEDKKLGEQARDM
-54 VIAACRSSEA
+54 VTAACRGDEA

-74 PSEARSQP
+74 PSATRGRP
-82 QTLDGRHP
+82 QTVDARHP
-90 ALLRSIRV
+90 ALLQSIRV

-105 PAATLEISPGPGLT
+105 QAATLKISPGPGLT
-119 LVVGR
+119 LIVGR

-154 KEGWRNLHHA
+154 REGWRNLHHA

-172 VLEGSKGTTSISR
+172 VLEGSKGKTSISR

-196 ETVVTRGSEASTM
+196 ETLVTVPGSEASTM

-214 ADAVEMHRP
+214 AGAVGMYRP

-248 LGLEDLVVAEAHL
+248 LGLEDLVVAEARL
-261 KEAAKERRKQADEAK
+261 KEAAKERRKQSDEAK
-276 SSLAPLIERLG
+276 ASLAPLLERLRK
-287 EIEDERAHACL
+287 IEDERAGACL
-298 EALSGKTWDLDTVER
+298 EALSGKTWDLDAVER

-321 LEEETKGTALRQLT
+321 FQEETEGAALRQLT
-335 TLEGPSADEVQ
+335 TLEGPSADEVG
-346 IAADGLES
+346 IAAEALEA

-369 ALQTAELL
+369 AHQTVELL

-399 LNEAWRDETEEEVV
+399 LNEAWRDETEKEVA

-425 YRLQDEATKS
+425 HRLRNEATKS

-451 ALGIRVDDLSN
+451 ALGISVDDLSN
-462 AWRSWASGTSMDD
+462 AWKSWASGTSIDD
-475 ADPLAAHLRTA
+475 AESLAEHLRTT
-486 HASLVGEIEAV
+486 HASLVREIETV
-497 RETAA
+497 REAA
-502 KELQT
+502 TKELQT
-507 REDAWRPIAA
+507 REDIWRPVAA
-517 EVAGWLDVA
+517 DLAAWLDIA
-526 KRSQAGEAQ
+526 KQAEAGEAQ
-535 LDDLKAAEKWLRAAS
+535 LDDLKAAERWLRAAS
-550 ADIRNERF
+550 AEIRNQRF
-558 APIADLAQKVWETLR
+558 APIADVAQSVWETLR

-624 MPRATLPESPFRF
+624 MPRATLPQSPFRF

-652 DGLARVLEDA
+652 DGLARVLEHT
-662 ARSRQVVVFTHDDRL
+662 ARTRQVVVFTHDDRL
-677 ARSCRLLEIDAKVV
+677 ARSCRLLGIDAKVV
-691 EVTRRAGSVVELR
+691 EVSRRAGSVVELR
-704 PGLDPVSRY
+704 PGLDPVRRH

-722 SDDIDT
+722 SEEIDAA
-728 EVVSRIV
+728 VVSRVV

-750 ITRRRLAEGE
+750 ITRRRLAAGE
-760 DYATIE
+760 DYGTIE
-766 SLVDSTRGLLELL
+766 SLLDSTKGLVQLL

-790 KDVVP
+790 KEVIP
-795 RLDKG
+795 RLDRG

-816 HKPMVREALL
+816 HKPMPREALL
-826 GLVKDSERLARGL
+826 SLVEESERLARGL
-839 VQLP
+839 EQLP